1 MRKADKAKE
10 KEAKG
15 SEAKEVK
22 EVKKVKEAKKA
33 KEAKEVKDEGKA
45 EEGEAADLTPRKKK
59 EAEKKE
65 NTGLSGGCVCVS
77 RSYPCGP
84 QPPERVVWHPLY
96 QKKQIAQLLVPTLA
110 INKKTATIL
119 KWTLSS
125 LKNSI

>member
-59 EAEKKE
+59 EAEKKGKHR
-65 NTGLSGGCVCVS
+65 TIRRVRVCIQIVS
-77 RSYPCGP
+77 MYMHAYIIYIICMTISASCYMCIYYCTDRSKTHMVLNP
-84 QPPERVVWHPLY
+84 Q
-96 QKKQIAQLLVPTLA
+96 KG
-110 INKKTATIL
+110 
-119 KWTLSS
+119 
-125 LKNSI
+125 